1 MSWAAGNGAGVREA
15 GTAACRHRR
24 PGGATVRRLIPI
36 ETDVDEVRNSLLG
49 GTDVGRRVDPAL
61 RELERKRYHWF
72 VAGFWSER

>member
-1 MSWAAGNGAGVREA
+1 
-15 GTAACRHRR
+15 
-24 PGGATVRRLIPI
+24 VRRLIPI